1 MTSTLPFRRPA
12 AAILRGLAA
21 TMLILLAGCAAVA
34 ERPASPA
41 AGVLRVATF
50 NAALAGRDE
59 GEIISRLAVDTDA
72 QAMAIGAIL
81 QRVRPDIVL
90 INEFDYD
97 PEGRSVRRFRERYL
111 ARPLHGGEPID
122 YPYHYTAAV
131 NTGVPSG
138 LDLDGDGR
146 TGGPGD
152 AWGFGRY
159 PGQYGMLLLSRHPI
173 RADAIRS
180 FREFRWADMPGAL
193 RPMNADGTPFNPD
206 PVWQAMRL
214 SSKSHWDV
222 PIEVDGRIVH
232 LLAAHPTPPAFDG
245 PEDRNGRRNHDEIR
259 LWADYLVPERAGY
272 LVDDAGTRGGLPT
285 DAAFVIAGD
294 YNADPRDGNSVTG
307 AIQQLLEHPR
317 VDARFVPA
325 SDGAAAASP
334 DSADARHDTADF
346 SEPVPG
352 NLRVDYVL
360 PSRQF
365 EVVDGGVYWPA
376 PGATGADWVRASDH
390 RLVWLDLRR
399 VD

>member
-1 MTSTLPFRRPA
+1 MTPMPIHRRRVA
-12 AAILRGLAA
+12 AMLCGLVIAA
-21 TMLILLAGCAAVA
+21 TLLFVGCTTVT
-34 ERPASPA
+34 ERPAPPA
-41 AGVLRVATF
+41 SGTLRVATF

-90 INEFDYD
+90 INEFDFD

-111 ARPLHGGEPID
+111 ARSLHGGEPID

-131 NTGVPSG
+131 NTGVPSN

-159 PGQYGMLLLSRHPI
+159 PGQYGMLVLSRYPI
-173 RADAIRS
+173 RTEAIRS

-193 RPMNADGTPFNPD
+193 RPMNPDGTPFHPD
-206 PVWQAMRL
+206 AVWQAMRL

-245 PEDRNGRRNHDEIR
+245 PEHRNGRRNHDEIR
-259 LWADYLVPERAGY
+259 LWADYLVPGRAGY

-285 DAAFVIAGD
+285 DAAFVIVGD
-294 YNADPRDGNSVTG
+294 LNADPRDGNSVSG
-307 AIQQLLEHPR
+307 AIQQLLDHPR
-317 VDARFVPA
+317 VNARFVPTSA
-325 SDGAAAASP
+325 GGAAASP
-334 DSADARHDTADF
+334 GSATALSDTADF
-346 SEPVPG
+346 SEPTPG

-376 PGATGADWVRASDH
+376 PGATGAQWAEASDH
-390 RLVWLDLRR
+390 RLVWLDLRWGN
-399 VD
+399 